1 MAGPSDTNPKVV
13 RLQIELLRQSSPARR
28 LPIMASLSATAI
40 GFSRQILTQKLG
52 SARLVRIEWMRL
64 HYGAV
69 LAEQLREKSDL

>member
-1 MAGPSDTNPKVV
+1 MAGLSNIDPKVV

-40 GFSRQILTQKLG
+40 GFLHQTLTQKLG
-52 SARLVRIEWMRL
+52 NACLARIKWMRL

-69 LAEQLREKSDL
+69 LAEQLREKSGP